1 MTAENTADQTWLT
14 PQAFERLSKELE
26 HLSGP
31 GRTEIAERIEAA
43 RDEGDLKEN
52 GGYHAAREEQ
62 GKLEARIR
70 ELEHLL
76 QNANVSEPDGDESTV
91 TPGKLVTLKMGRRK
105 IEFLLGSREI
115 ISEDEKIDVFSEKS
129 PLGAAVNGKKVGDKV
144 EYEAPNGRTIEVT
157 IESAKA
163 Y

>member
-14 PQAFERLSKELE
+14 PEAFERLTNELKQ
-26 HLSGP
+26 LSGP
-31 GRTEIAERIEAA
+31 GRQEVAERIEAA

-52 GGYHAAREEQ
+52 GGYHAAREDQ

-76 QNANVSEPDGDESTV
+76 QNANVSEADGDDSTV
-91 TPGKLVTLKMGRRK
+91 TPGKLVKVKMGRRSM
-105 IEFLLGSREI
+105 EFLLGSREI
-115 ISEDEKIDVFSEKS
+115 ISEEDSVDVFSEKS
-129 PLGAAVNGKKVGDKV
+129 PLGAAVNGAKVGDTV
-144 EYEAPNGRTIEVT
+144 EYEAPNGRNIKVT